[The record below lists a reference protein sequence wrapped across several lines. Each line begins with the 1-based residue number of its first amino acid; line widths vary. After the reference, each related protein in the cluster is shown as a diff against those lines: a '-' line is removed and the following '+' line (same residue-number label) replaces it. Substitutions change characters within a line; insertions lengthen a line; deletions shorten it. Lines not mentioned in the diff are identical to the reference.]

1 MQKYN
6 WNDYILAPQTTTT
19 YRITNNTHE
28 NHGHAYNLEWK
39 LDEISHTASTAI
51 DDVLNH
57 AIWHNA
63 TNRTVEIK
71 DYRMPFHIEYV
82 TIDELINRHDKEEPE
97 VSEDFLSLI

>member
-19 YRITNNTHE
+19 YQITNNTHE
-28 NHGHAYNLEWK
+28 NHEHTYDLKWK
-39 LDEISHTASTAI
+39 LDEISHVASATVDNI
-51 DDVLNH
+51 TNYVT
-57 AIWHNA
+57 WYNA
-63 TNRTVEIK
+63 PDRTVEIN

-82 TIDELINRHDKEEPE
+82 TIDELINRHNKEEPE